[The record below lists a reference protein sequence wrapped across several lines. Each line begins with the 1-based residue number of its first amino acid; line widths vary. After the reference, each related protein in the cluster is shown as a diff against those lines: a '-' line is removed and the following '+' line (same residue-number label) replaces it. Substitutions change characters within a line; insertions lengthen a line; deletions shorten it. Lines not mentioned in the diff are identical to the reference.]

1 MTVMAQKT
9 NNMAFKMKKGSPMER
24 NFGISPMQKGSTS
37 FIDRI
42 KAAGKAAV
50 AGLGASSSSRSTNV
64 ASTISRAYK
73 KAKREYRAEDEREKA
88 TENK

>member
-1 MTVMAQKT
+1 MAQKT

-37 FIDRI
+37 FIDRVKAAAKAI
-42 KAAGKAAV
+42 KANIGSV
-50 AGLGASSSSRSTNV
+50 HGG
-64 ASTISRAYK
+64 AYK
-73 KAKREYRAEDEREKA
+73 TMSDYRGFKRQARDKARDKA